1 MLKGDPL
8 RSLAWGWGE
17 VVGFAPLA
25 QPSQSSCFVAEAS
38 DFFLLRCAMGSR
50 SSDGRYK
57 RRGHDQAW
65 DGNDYE
71 GRGCDSFWEIYQE
84 TFVTLIKKG

>member
-38 DFFLLRCAMGSR
+38 DFFLLRCANVKLWGAGVLME
-50 SSDGRYK
+50 DI
-57 RRGHDQAW
+57 
-65 DGNDYE
+65 E
-71 GRGCDSFWEIYQE
+71 GEGMNRLGMEMTMRAE
-84 TFVTLIKKG
+84 VVTHSGKYIRKLLLH